1 MLKKIR
7 HILWRILG
15 FDYTM
20 MLNKT
25 DFTLLKD
32 DNFTKKGEGSY
43 ENGAKVWRWTNA
55 TLEIGNYCSIAA
67 NVNFIMDGAFHSQS
81 EITNYPLSQRINNKN
96 INVKKIKQKE
106 GITIGHDV
114 WIGTGAY
121 IMPGVTIGNGAVI
134 GANAVVTKDID
145 DFEIVVGTPAK
156 RIKLKHSAD
165 IIKKLNKIAW
175 WNWDK
180 KMIENR
186 FDDFYLPI
194 KQFTDKYEN

>member
-145 DFEIVVGTPAK
+145 DFEIVGGTPAK